1 MPSTLWRAVWSGHLP
16 AADNMAVD
24 EALFETVLA
33 GGAPTLRVYGWEP
46 PGVSLGMFQPVDRGV
61 DLAAVARRGYGLVRR
76 PTGGRAIIHH
86 HEVTYSVCIRE
97 KDLAGGHSVLQS
109 YKEIS
114 RGIELGLR
122 MLGAAA
128 CMPEQGAADREKGH
142 DLPTVCFAKVGS
154 GDMVVDGRKI
164 VGSAQMRRGGVIL
177 QHGSIPIRIDLEEHL
192 EILGADPS
200 AADREQAALRNA
212 TATVAD
218 AVGREVS
225 FDELGGAVVA
235 GFMRAFE
242 VEMDEAALTA
252 GEKARAAELVRTKYG
267 AEGWTQTPGRRGG

>member
-1 MPSTLWRAVWSGHLP
+1 MPLSRWRAVWSGHLP
-16 AADNMAVD
+16 APQNMAVD
-24 EALFETVLA
+24 EVLFEAVVA
-33 GGAPTLRVYGWEP
+33 GGPPVLRIYGWEP

-61 DLAAVARRGYGLVRR
+61 NLDAVRRRGYGLVRR

-86 HEVTYSVCIRE
+86 HEVTYCVCVRAQ
-97 KDLAGGHSVLQS
+97 DLAGGQSVLQS
-109 YKEIS
+109 YRVIS
-114 RGIELGLR
+114 RGIELGLN

-128 CMPEQGAADREKGH
+128 AMPTEGNAGREKGH

-154 GDMVVDGRKI
+154 GDMVVEGRKI

-177 QHGSIPIRIDLEEHL
+177 QHGSIPLALDLEEHL

-218 AVGREVS
+218 AVGRPVT
-225 FDELGGAVVA
+225 FDEVGGAVVA
-235 GFMRAFE
+235 GFMRAFDAE
-242 VEMDEAALTA
+242 MVEAPLTA
-252 GEKARAAELVRTKYG
+252 DEEARVAELVRAKYG
-267 AEGWTQTPGRRGG
+267 DEEWTRTPGRRGG